1 MLIYNS
7 INIDYFE
14 RKKVFQSIVYRWRV
28 DTGNHF
34 VSSLIASL
42 QQMTETES
50 RDFDSG
56 LKFRPFFSSFFNKEK
71 GFQIFQN
78 ELIVFAWR
86 IFFLQIWLCCLKNES
101 LSHLV
106 GSCGGSSG
114 RSSGFM
120 SSRSRVRIQ
129 TVFLLFFTMSRRSR
143 ALIPLEDSLY
153 PLHISFISR
162 SMIRSCQVSNII
174 AKFWINFVT

>member
-1 MLIYNS
+1 MHVQLHFFPLNSPLIRCVSEELIGILLIDNS

-78 ELIVFAWR
+78 ELIVFA
-86 IFFLQIWLCCLKNES
+86 
-101 LSHLV
+101 
-106 GSCGGSSG
+106 
-114 RSSGFM
+114 
-120 SSRSRVRIQ
+120 
-129 TVFLLFFTMSRRSR
+129 
-143 ALIPLEDSLY
+143 
-153 PLHISFISR
+153 
-162 SMIRSCQVSNII
+162 
-174 AKFWINFVT
+174 